1 MYKGKGKKKLYT
13 KREKE
18 RESEGVRGLHNKK
31 LWKSIKIRG
40 CIAFDAYINL
50 YDLIMVKK

>member
-13 KREKE
+13 KGEKE
-18 RESEGVRGLHNKK
+18 RESEGVRGLHNNK

-50 YDLIMVKK
+50 YDLIMVK